1 MNETTAAAARPLS
14 ITIICI
20 LGFASA
26 IFSIPVIISS
36 FMQQGAQWLNIYFI
50 FINITL
56 LACMVGLWM
65 MKKWGVYLYL
75 CVVAVNQGIL
85 VALGIWNPMSLLL
98 PAIIIYFALKHV
110 SSMT

>member
-36 FMQQGAQWLNIYFI
+36 FAQHGAQWLNLYFI

-56 LACMVGLWM
+56 LACMAGLWM

-75 CVVAVNQGIL
+75 CVVVINQLIL
-85 VALGIWNPMSLLL
+85 FSIGVWNPGSLFL
-98 PAIIIYFALKHV
+98 PLVIIYFSLTNFSK
-110 SSMT
+110 MT